1 MAGYSGTPLVQKLGI
16 RAGEVVGLLGAPEG
30 AEDLLVALPDD
41 VTFRRRAQGT
51 LDLALSFDTRRASL
65 ERRVGP
71 VLRAMRVDGCWW
83 VAWPKRAAGVPTDI
97 TEDVVR
103 AVALP
108 LGLVDV
114 KVCAIDET
122 WSGLKL
128 MWRKDRR

>member
-30 AEDLLVALPDD
+30 AEDLLVGLPDD